1 MIKCKFEDL
10 IDDYLLNKLSEANRE
25 NFEEHYFNCTHCYE
39 KMVEREELISVI
51 KNKGYTIFQDEY
63 LAEETKRVP
72 WFESV
77 RSYFTPRQWAFAA
90 VSAALFLIVIFGV
103 IPILNRTSPQ
113 FYINNEDVVRG
124 ESITLISPLIDINSV
139 PSQFKW
145 KSLGKNVEYKI
156 YIYNEKLIWTGTTKE
171 NVITLP
177 EEVKKLMTSDQKYS
191 WKVKA
196 FSPEGFL
203 FAISSRVQFKII
215 PTE

>member
-1 MIKCKFEDL
+1 MINCKFEDL

-63 LAEETKRVP
+63 LSEETKRVP

-77 RSYFTPRQWAFAA
+77 RSYFTPSQWAFAA

-103 IPILNRTSPQ
+103 IPTLNRTSPQ

-139 PSQFKW
+139 PSQFEW
-145 KSLGKNVEYKI
+145 KSLGKNVEYNI

-177 EEVKKLMTSDQKYS
+177 EEVRKLMTSDQKYS

-203 FAISSRVQFKII
+203 IAISSRVQFKII
-215 PTE
+215 PTK

>member
-1 MIKCKFEDL
+1 MINCKLEDL
-10 IDDYLLNKLSEANRE
+10 IDDYLLNRLSEANRE

-63 LAEETKRVP
+63 LSEETKRVP

-103 IPILNRTSPQ
+103 IPTLNRTSPQ

-156 YIYNEKLIWTGTTKE
+156 YIYNEKLIWTSTTKE

-203 FAISSRVQFKII
+203 TAISSRVQFKII
-215 PTE
+215 PTK

>member
-145 KSLGKNVEYKI
+145 KSLGKNVEYNI